1 MKVSYL
7 MSSAFNV
14 MMMTAISALYAASVM
29 AKDVNEVPLPRER
42 PSTEIE
48 CLAKNV
54 YFEARN
60 QSTFGQL
67 AVAMVT
73 MNRVEDKRFPNSVC
87 EVVYQNRQFSWT
99 HLVNDH
105 TPKERQSYKE
115 IYRLAQVVY
124 NGEIEDITSGSAFYH
139 ATYIKQP
146 RWAKRMKKI
155 GIIDQHIFYKG

>member
-73 MNRVEDKRFPNSVC
+73 MNRVEDRRFPNSVC

-124 NGEIEDITSGSAFYH
+124 NGEIEDITSGSSFYH